1 MEYAKLVNGELEF
14 APTNKGSI
22 CNYNLAIDLILED
35 GYKQVIRSELPKDED
50 RPYNLIYSETD
61 DKIFENIEYLESE
74 EQYQERLKNQEIE
87 NSILELKFK
96 IDVLDT
102 KRIRA
107 ICEPE
112 VMDEKTGETWLEYY
126 NSQII
131 ALRLQKQE
139 LEERLKNDKIK

>member
-1 MEYAKLVNGELEF
+1 MEYAKLVNGELEY

-87 NSILELKFK
+87 NSILES
-96 IDVLDT
+96 
-102 KRIRA
+102 
-107 ICEPE
+107 E